1 MKRSIGLTVTIVP
14 ALSTVAVAFAGNGS
28 TTTQFKASY
37 RAPI

>member
-1 MKRSIGLTVTIVP
+1 MKRSIGLPVTIVP
-14 ALSTVAVAFAGNGS
+14 ALSTVAVAFAAKGS